1 MDSYVRGLLWATLL
15 FSIFPLFYCSAPCP
29 SSCQCNPHGE
39 VICVGYTITEI
50 PKHLPVHTYTLKLN
64 DTNMNVIKE
73 HSLAHQDLLLRFS
86 LTQSHLHT
94 IHAQAFHAAPQLKSV
109 KLSSN
114 DLSTLP
120 ARVFSP
126 LTTVEEIYLDGNQLE
141 TLAPE
146 MFEGLSALLILD
158 LTRNKL
164 TGPGAGVFDGLTN
177 LTVLNLGRNNIKKF
191 PKNIFHSLTKLRRLR
206 VYNNELESL
215 EEGIFDQLTSL
226 EELILHGNK
235 IEGIAPQVFWSL
247 GKLKILTLSGNQL
260 QTVPHKSFYNMP
272 ELSKLTIYKNPLLFL
287 PNELMGHM
295 PDMREFYLFSTNLT
309 TVPGNVFANMSGLL
323 RLNLHLNNKLR
334 HLPPDVFCCL
344 PNLQKLS
351 LRNNN
356 LFYLPPQI
364 FSSLTTVNT
373 LLLNDNNLT
382 LLPEDVFQNLTNVMA
397 IDLKNNNLKSLPGDI
412 FSSNAALRM
421 LNLSKNPWDCNC
433 AIRDFARWIRN
444 NPRIVID
451 IDDVLCHSPIYH
463 VLRRVNSLR
472 DDEFTYCDEK
482 RIQTSLYEPAKTT
495 HVSITTEEVRRYP
508 TPRMR
513 LHKSLQPLHVIPTT
527 PLSKS
532 TASEAKT
539 QLASLPP
546 ASTSPTI
553 LLDILLIE
561 QVPEYVHH
569 YHHRGWVYVWFL
581 PSDTD
586 LLGFLMFCYILLLA
600 AGLLIILAAVYG
612 MHRLSV
618 AMEAL
623 KAGCA

>member
-1 MDSYVRGLLWATLL
+1 MSYCYFFFCHYTGLLWATLL
-15 FSIFPLFYCSAPCP
+15 FSIFPLFYCSASCP

-50 PKHLPVHTYTLKLN
+50 PKNLPVHTYTLKLN

-86 LTQSHLHT
+86 LTHSHLHT
-94 IHAQAFHAAPQLKSV
+94 IH
-109 KLSSN
+109 
-114 DLSTLP
+114 DL
-120 ARVFSP
+120 
-126 LTTVEEIYLDGNQLE
+126 EIYLDGNQLE

-146 MFEGLSALLILD
+146 MFEGLAALLVLD

-164 TGPGAGVFDGLTN
+164 TGPGAGIFDGLTN
-177 LTVLNLGRNNIKKF
+177 LTVLNLGRNNIK
-191 PKNIFHSLTKLRRLR
+191 N
-206 VYNNELESL
+206 L

-247 GKLKILTLSGNQL
+247 GKLKILTLSGNHL

-272 ELSKLTIYKNPLLFL
+272 ELSKLTIYKNPLLSL
-287 PNELMGHM
+287 PNELM
-295 PDMREFYLFSTNLT
+295 
-309 TVPGNVFANMSGLL
+309 
-323 RLNLHLNNKLR
+323 
-334 HLPPDVFCCL
+334 
-344 PNLQKLS
+344 
-351 LRNNN
+351 
-356 LFYLPPQI
+356 
-364 FSSLTTVNT
+364 
-373 LLLNDNNLT
+373 
-382 LLPEDVFQNLTNVMA
+382 
-397 IDLKNNNLKSLPGDI
+397 
-412 FSSNAALRM
+412 ALRI

-444 NPRIVID
+444 NPRIVVD
-451 IDDVLCHSPIYH
+451 IDDVLCHSPTYH

-482 RIQTSLYEPAKTT
+482 RIQTSLYEPVKTT
-495 HVSITTEEVRRYP
+495 HVSTTTEEVRRYS
-508 TPRMR
+508 TARMR

-532 TASEAKT
+532 TASEGTTQSESLPPASATKEVRRYSTARMRLHKSLQPLRVIPTTPLSKSTASEAKT

-546 ASTSPTI
+546 ASSSPTI

>member
-1 MDSYVRGLLWATLL
+1 NGFQTSV
-15 FSIFPLFYCSAPCP
+15 
-29 SSCQCNPHGE
+29 CNPHGE

-50 PKHLPVHTYTLKLN
+50 PKHLPVHTYTLN
-64 DTNMNVIKE
+64 
-73 HSLAHQDLLLRFS
+73 
-86 LTQSHLHT
+86 LTQ
-94 IHAQAFHAAPQLKSV
+94 K
-109 KLSSN
+109 
-114 DLSTLP
+114 
-120 ARVFSP
+120 
-126 LTTVEEIYLDGNQLE
+126 

-235 IEGIAPQVFWSL
+235 IEGIAPQV
-247 GKLKILTLSGNQL
+247 
-260 QTVPHKSFYNMP
+260 
-272 ELSKLTIYKNPLLFL
+272 
-287 PNELMGHM
+287 
-295 PDMREFYLFSTNLT
+295 
-309 TVPGNVFANMSGLL
+309 
-323 RLNLHLNNKLR
+323 
-334 HLPPDVFCCL
+334 
-344 PNLQKLS
+344 
-351 LRNNN
+351 
-356 LFYLPPQI
+356 
-364 FSSLTTVNT
+364 
-373 LLLNDNNLT
+373 
-382 LLPEDVFQNLTNVMA
+382 
-397 IDLKNNNLKSLPGDI
+397 
-412 FSSNAALRM
+412 M

-532 TASEAKT
+532 T
-539 QLASLPP
+539 
-546 ASTSPTI
+546 
-553 LLDILLIE
+553 
-561 QVPEYVHH
+561 VYRGHH
-569 YHHRGWVYVWFL
+569 YQ
-581 PSDTD
+581 
-586 LLGFLMFCYILLLA
+586 GFQSTLQVLYSIAFFVTIQFYKPVK
-600 AGLLIILAAVYG
+600 AVD
-612 MHRLSV
+612 
-618 AMEAL
+618 
-623 KAGCA
+623 

>member
-1 MDSYVRGLLWATLL
+1 EESLLWATLL
-15 FSIFPLFYCSAPCP
+15 FSIFPLFYCSASCP

-50 PKHLPVHTYTLKLN
+50 PKNLPVHTYTLKLN

-86 LTQSHLHT
+86 LTHSHLHT
-94 IHAQAFHAAPQLKSV
+94 IHDLAFHAAPQLKSV

-146 MFEGLSALLILD
+146 MFEGLAALLVLD

-164 TGPGAGVFDGLTN
+164 TGPGAGIFDGLTN

-247 GKLKILTLSGNQL
+247 GKLKILTLSGNHL

-272 ELSKLTIYKNPLLFL
+272 ELSKLTIYKNPLLSL

-309 TVPGNVFANMSGLL
+309 TIPENLFANMSGLL
-323 RLNLHLNNKLR
+323 RLNLHLNDKLR
-334 HLPPDVFCCL
+334 QLPPDVFCCL
-344 PNLQKLS
+344 PHLQKLS
-351 LRNNN
+351 L
-356 LFYLPPQI
+356 
-364 FSSLTTVNT
+364 
-373 LLLNDNNLT
+373 
-382 LLPEDVFQNLTNVMA
+382 LPED
-397 IDLKNNNLKSLPGDI
+397 SLPGDI
-412 FSSNAALRM
+412 FSSNAALRI

-444 NPRIVID
+444 NPRIVVD
-451 IDDVLCHSPIYH
+451 IDDVLCHSPTYH

-482 RIQTSLYEPAKTT
+482 RIQTSLYEPVKTT
-495 HVSITTEEVRRYP
+495 HVSTTTEEVRRY
-508 TPRMR
+508 
-513 LHKSLQPLHVIPTT
+513 
-527 PLSKS
+527 S
-532 TASEAKT
+532 TATAAHMEINCFFFFVG
-539 QLASLPP
+539 
-546 ASTSPTI
+546 ST
-553 LLDILLIE
+553 L
-561 QVPEYVHH
+561 
-569 YHHRGWVYVWFL
+569 
-581 PSDTD
+581 
-586 LLGFLMFCYILLLA
+586 
-600 AGLLIILAAVYG
+600 
-612 MHRLSV
+612 
-618 AMEAL
+618 
-623 KAGCA
+623 